1 MGYHIDPKFYH
12 QLIKDQ
18 KKLRALEQAGVD
30 NWEGYSEAMEILQ
43 EEKPD
48 EDDT

>member
-1 MGYHIDPKFYH
+1 MGYHIDPKFYN

-30 NWEGYSEAMEILQ
+30 NWEGYSDAMEILQ
-43 EEKPD
+43 KDKED
-48 EDDT
+48 ENDT